1 MNKDYYTILGIE
13 RNATKD
19 DIKKAF
25 RKLAHKHHPDKG
37 NTDDAKFKEIS
48 EAYNILSDDKRRAE
62 YDSYGR
68 VFNGAGAPGAPGAG
82 FEGFDFGGSGFNA
95 QDFQNFDLGDIFT
108 EFFNGGGGARRVKR
122 GRDISIDLELPF
134 AEAVFGTKRKVL
146 ITKVSECKKC
156 KGTGAKAGSSM
167 DTCPTCNGKGNIHE
181 TKRSLLGTFTSM
193 RVCDSCHGKGEV
205 PHDKCN
211 DCHGIGIK
219 RQEVEISIT
228 VPENIHNGEMI
239 RLSGA
244 GEALSGGVPGDLYVK
259 LHVEDDTR
267 FKREGTNITTTL
279 NIKLTD
285 ALLGKEYTLP
295 TLDGE
300 IQVKVPEGASPGEML
315 RLRGKG
321 VPKRGGG
328 RGDLFIKLKIK
339 LPQKLSKKAKMLVE
353 ELKEEGV

>member
-82 FEGFDFGGSGFNA
+82 FEGFDSGGSGFNA

-134 AEAVFGTKRKVL
+134 TEAVFGT
-146 ITKVSECKKC
+146 
-156 KGTGAKAGSSM
+156 
-167 DTCPTCNGKGNIHE
+167 
-181 TKRSLLGTFTSM
+181 
-193 RVCDSCHGKGEV
+193 
-205 PHDKCN
+205 
-211 DCHGIGIK
+211 
-219 RQEVEISIT
+219 
-228 VPENIHNGEMI
+228 
-239 RLSGA
+239 
-244 GEALSGGVPGDLYVK
+244 
-259 LHVEDDTR
+259 
-267 FKREGTNITTTL
+267 
-279 NIKLTD
+279 
-285 ALLGKEYTLP
+285 
-295 TLDGE
+295 
-300 IQVKVPEGASPGEML
+300 
-315 RLRGKG
+315 
-321 VPKRGGG
+321 
-328 RGDLFIKLKIK
+328 
-339 LPQKLSKKAKMLVE
+339 
-353 ELKEEGV
+353 